1 MDAVIDGIILAAGLS
16 SRMER
21 PKPLLKVGPL
31 TFLERAA
38 RTLRVAGCRR
48 VYAVVNASA
57 EWVGNGARELDLEIV
72 ANERPESEQIDSL
85 RLALRQVG
93 DDAAAVL
100 VLPVDLPLVAEETAA
115 ALVAAYRATPAPLY
129 LPFHN
134 TVAGHPVLLG
144 RELFSEILDTE
155 LEEGVRT
162 LIMSHARDLREV
174 KVVDPGILIDIDT
187 PDDYWRYIEQK

>member
-1 MDAVIDGIILAAGLS
+1 MDTIIDGVILAAGLS

-21 PKPLLKVGPL
+21 PKPLLQVGSL
-31 TFLERAA
+31 TFLARAA
-38 RTLRVAGCRR
+38 LTLRRAGCRHI
-48 VYAVVNASA
+48 YAVVNAGA
-57 EWVGNGARELDLEIV
+57 EWAEDAARELDVELV
-72 ANERPESEQIDSL
+72 ANEQVESEQIDSL
-85 RLALRQVG
+85 RLALRQVP

-115 ALVAAYRATPAPLY
+115 GLIAAFRAEPAPLY

-134 TVAGHPVLLG
+134 TVAGHPVLIG
-144 RELFSEILDTE
+144 RDLFDEILTAE
-155 LEEGVRT
+155 LEEGMRS

-174 KVVDPGILIDIDT
+174 RVADPGILIDIDT